1 MDMPELLTRA
11 TGRPLELQPFLD
23 HLRARYLA

>member
-1 MDMPELLTRA
+1 MDMPELLTRS

-23 HLRARYLA
+23 HLHARYAA